1 VDANCK
7 GLWFYL
13 QTLSAEEKNSALDL
27 FPEQSLNSA
36 FKINYGQCH
45 LLQLLL
51 HANNSSFEMSWRQ
64 GIICWNLDRTLFW
77 QEIWQGFKRGDRNF
91 CLQPTAWPC
100 SSPDKLKYSSW
111 TVSSSSWPSEHKTG
125 SSLGVLNHLLA
136 RLPAPSSGSFLSSK
150 KISYMALQ
158 RSSKTR
164 ERSSSCY
171 TTFHCFGQQRL
182 AWLVGEHIVCPQY
195 CCTLFQ
201 ASSYRQPLSH
211 W

>member
-1 VDANCK
+1 MVLSTNFERWGEKLCSGSISWTKSQLRFQDQLWPMSSPAAAPPCK
-7 GLWFYL
+7 QL
-13 QTLSAEEKNSALDL
+13 L
-27 FPEQSLNSA
+27 FWNVLETRD
-36 FKINYGQCH
+36 H
-45 LLQLLL
+45 LLELGPQFVLTGDMTRIQ
-51 HANNSSFEMSWRQ
+51 AWRSQ
-64 GIICWNLDRTLFW
+64 FL
-77 QEIWQGFKRGDRNF
+77 

-100 SSPDKLKYSSW
+100 SSTDKLKYSSW

-195 CCTLFQ
+195 CCTLLQ

>member
-1 VDANCK
+1 MPIARDCGSIYKLWALRRKTLPWIYFLNKVSTPLSRSTMANVISCSCSSMQTTPLLKCLGDK
-7 GLWFYL
+7 GSFDGTWTAICFDRRYDKDSSVAIAISVFSQLLDPVALLISWS
-13 QTLSAEEKNSALDL
+13 TLLEL
-27 FPEQSLNSA
+27 FH
-36 FKINYGQCH
+36 H
-45 LLQLLL
+45 LLGQ
-51 HANNSSFEMSWRQ
+51 ANIRPGLRLECW
-64 GIICWNLDRTLFW
+64 II
-77 QEIWQGFKRGDRNF
+77 
-91 CLQPTAWPC
+91 
-100 SSPDKLKYSSW
+100 
-111 TVSSSSWPSEHKTG
+111 
-125 SSLGVLNHLLA
+125 SSLDYQ
-136 RLPAPSSGSFLSSK
+136 PAPSSGSFLSSK